1 MKAVLLGA
9 GAIGSVIASLL
20 GRREEVEHVLV
31 ADRSLDAAKALATT
45 HDGGRLEA
53 ARIDASDVDGMAKA
67 FRGYDLVLNVVL
79 PRFNLKIMDACLKAG
94 VHYMDAATDLALARE
109 KPADAVKEPPSPQ
122 QPRYAAGFGAA
133 GLTALLGMG
142 ADPGLSN
149 IFARLGADRLDTV
162 EEVLVRDGD
171 SGQVQ
176 GHEFVALWSPDTLI
190 EEVLM
195 PALAFRDGRFVRL
208 GSLEGEEVFDFPPP
222 VGPLTVYNVDHE
234 ETNTLPSSIGKGLQ
248 RMDFKIAIPKEL
260 AGALKVF
267 QRFGLHRGD
276 AIEVEVKATGEKVKV
291 APRDILTAL
300 MPDPKEI
307 AGRAV
312 GSACVAVVVRGT
324 KAGRPDGWMIWST
337 LDHQET
343 LRTQG
348 FNALSYPV
356 GAPMAM
362 AAVMIE
368 RGEITRTGVYP
379 PEALDPAPFLERLPE
394 FGIPVQEKRL
404 ACCGIP
410 NSG

>member
-1 MKAVLLGA
+1 MATVLSRRKEIDRI
-9 GAIGSVIASLL
+9 AIG
-20 GRREEVEHVLV
+20 
-31 ADRSLDAAKALATT
+31 DRSIT
-45 HDGGRLEA
+45 A
-53 ARIDASDVDGMAKA
+53 ARTLSEKLKDASPEPMKIDAGKIDDMADAFKQTDV
-67 FRGYDLVLNVVL
+67 VINVVL
-79 PRFNLKIMDACLKAG
+79 PRFNLKIMEACLAAR
-94 VHYMDAATDLALARE
+94 VHYMDAATDLALAKDRPGEIVKAPPEALQLAYDDKFRE
-109 KPADAVKEPPSPQ
+109 
-122 QPRYAAGFGAA
+122 A
-133 GLTALLGMG
+133 GLIGLLGMG
-142 ADPGLSN
+142 QDPGLTN
-149 IFARLGADRLDTV
+149 LFARMGADRLDTV
-162 EEVLVRDGD
+162 DEILVRDGD
-171 SGQVQ
+171 NGTVE
-176 GHEFVALWSPDTLI
+176 GYEFASLWSPDTLI

-300 MPDPKEI
+300 MPDPRDI

-324 KAGRPDGWMIWST
+324 KTSRPDGWMIWST

-404 ACCGIP
+404 A
-410 NSG
+410 

>member
-109 KPADAVKEPPSPQ
+109 KPGDAVKETPYAQ
-122 QPRYAAGFGAA
+122 QLRYDDGFRAA

-234 ETNTLPSSIGKGLQ
+234 ETETLPLFIGKGIL
-248 RMDFKIAIPKEL
+248 RADFKLAIPKDL
-260 AGALKVF
+260 ATALSVF
-267 QRFGLHRGD
+267 QRFGLHAGTMM
-276 AIEVEVKATGEKVKV
+276 EVEVKGSGERVRI

-300 MPDPKEI
+300 LPNPKDLAAKVRGAASI
-307 AGRAV
+307 
-312 GSACVAVVVRGT
+312 AVVVRGT
-324 KAGRPDGWMIWST
+324 KGGKRDGWMFWFV

-343 LRTQG
+343 FRKFG
-348 FNALSYPV
+348 FNATAYPV

-362 AAVMIE
+362 SALMIGK
-368 RGEITRTGVYP
+368 GEIARRGAFP
-379 PEALDPAPFLERLPE
+379 PEVLDPMPFFRRLPE
-394 FGIPVQEKRL
+394 FGILVREKRL
-404 ACCGIP
+404 P
-410 NSG
+410 

>member
-1 MKAVLLGA
+1 VERI
-9 GAIGSVIASLL
+9 AIG
-20 GRREEVEHVLV
+20 
-31 ADRSLDAAKALATT
+31 DRSITAARALAEKLGDSSVEPTKIDAAK
-45 HDGGRLEA
+45 
-53 ARIDASDVDGMAKA
+53 IDEMASA
-67 FRGYDLVLNVVL
+67 FKGNDLVINVVL
-79 PRFNLKIMDACLKAG
+79 PRFNLRVMEACLAAH
-94 VHYMDAATDLALARE
+94 VHYMDAATDLALAKER
-109 KPADAVKEPPSPQ
+109 PGDLVKSPPESLQ
-122 QPRYAAGFGAA
+122 LAYDGKFHDA
-133 GLTALLGMG
+133 GLMGLLGMG
-142 ADPGLSN
+142 QDPGLTN
-149 IFARLGADRLDTV
+149 IFVRMGADRLDTV
-162 EEVLVRDGD
+162 DEILVRDGD
-171 SGQVQ
+171 NGTVE
-176 GHEFVALWSPDTLI
+176 GYEFASLWSPDTLI

-208 GSLEGEEVFDFPPP
+208 GSLEGEEAFDFPPP

-234 ETNTLPSSIGKGLQ
+234 ETNTLPSFIGKGVQ

-300 MPDPKEI
+300 MPDPRDI
-307 AGRAV
+307 AGKAV

-324 KAGRPDGWMIWST
+324 KGGRRDGWMIWST

-362 AAVMIE
+362 AAVMMD

-379 PEALDPAPFLERLPE
+379 PEALDPTPFLKRLPE

-404 ACCGIP
+404 A
-410 NSG
+410 

>member
-1 MKAVLLGA
+1 MATVLSRRKEIDRI
-9 GAIGSVIASLL
+9 AIG
-20 GRREEVEHVLV
+20 
-31 ADRSLDAAKALATT
+31 DRSIT
-45 HDGGRLEA
+45 A
-53 ARIDASDVDGMAKA
+53 ARTLSEKLKDASPEPMKIDAGKIDDMADAFKQTDV
-67 FRGYDLVLNVVL
+67 VINVVL
-79 PRFNLKIMDACLKAG
+79 PRFNLKIMEACLAAR
-94 VHYMDAATDLALARE
+94 VHYMDAATDLALAKDRPGEIVKAPPEALQLAYDDKFRE
-109 KPADAVKEPPSPQ
+109 
-122 QPRYAAGFGAA
+122 A
-133 GLTALLGMG
+133 GLIGLLGMG
-142 ADPGLSN
+142 QDPGLTN
-149 IFARLGADRLDTV
+149 LFARMGADRLDTV
-162 EEVLVRDGD
+162 DEILVRDGD
-171 SGQVQ
+171 NGTVE
-176 GHEFVALWSPDTLI
+176 GYEFASLWSPDTLI

-300 MPDPKEI
+300 MPDPRDI

-324 KAGRPDGWMIWST
+324 KASRPDGWMIWST

-362 AAVMIE
+362 AAVIIE

-379 PEALDPAPFLERLPE
+379 PEALDSAPFLKRLPE

-404 ACCGIP
+404 A
-410 NSG
+410 